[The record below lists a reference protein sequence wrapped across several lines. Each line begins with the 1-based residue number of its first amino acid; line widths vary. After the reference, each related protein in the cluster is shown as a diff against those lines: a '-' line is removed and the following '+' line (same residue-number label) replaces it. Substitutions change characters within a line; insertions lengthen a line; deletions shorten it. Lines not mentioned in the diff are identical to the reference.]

1 MFTGIVERLGRVV
14 RLERLADAAEIDMH
28 TGYDDLALGESVAM
42 DGVCLTVAD
51 GSAGEVARVFVSH
64 ETLARTALG
73 DWREGAVVNL
83 ERSAQLSTRLSGHL
97 VQGHVDG
104 VGEVERIEP
113 RSGGVE
119 VMLALPAALHR
130 YCVEKGSLAVSGVSL
145 TLNQVDAPAD
155 DGRFRVRLT
164 IITHTW
170 TATGFQTLR
179 PGSRVN
185 VEADVVAKYVERL
198 CQSYQTP

>member
-1 MFTGIVERLGRVV
+1 MFTGIVDRLGRVTAIA
-14 RLERLADAAEIDMH
+14 RQADAAVIDMH
-28 TGYDDLALGESVAM
+28 TGYGDLALGESVAM

-51 GSAGEVARVFVSH
+51 GSAGEIARVFVSH

-73 DWREGAVVNL
+73 DWREGSVVNL

-104 VGEVERIEP
+104 VGEVEGIAP
-113 RSGGVE
+113 HAGSTE
-119 VMLALPAALHR
+119 VTLALPASLHR

-145 TLNQVDAPAD
+145 TLNAVDAPAA

-164 IITHTW
+164 IIPHTW
-170 TATGFQTLR
+170 TATGFQALR

-185 VEADVVAKYVERL
+185 VEADVMAKYVERL
-198 CQSYQTP
+198 CQPYQTP

>member
-1 MFTGIVERLGRVV
+1 M
-14 RLERLADAAEIDMH
+14 
-28 TGYDDLALGESVAM
+28 
-42 DGVCLTVAD
+42 
-51 GSAGEVARVFVSH
+51 
-64 ETLARTALG
+64 
-73 DWREGAVVNL
+73 VNL

-104 VGEVERIEP
+104 VGDVERIEP
-113 RSGGVE
+113 RSGSTE
-119 VMLALPAALHR
+119 VTLALPVALHR

-145 TLNQVDAPAD
+145 TLNAVEAPAA

-164 IITHTW
+164 IIPHTW
-170 TATGFQTLR
+170 TATGFQALR

-198 CQSYQTP
+198 CQPYQTP

>member
-1 MFTGIVERLGRVV
+1 MFTGIVDRLGRVV
-14 RLERLADAAEIDMH
+14 RVVRETHDAVVEMQ
-28 TGYDDLALGESVAM
+28 TGYSDLALGESVAM
-42 DGVCLTVAD
+42 DGVCLTVAE

-64 ETLARTALG
+64 ETLARTALA
-73 DWREGAVVNL
+73 DWREGSVVNL

-113 RSGGVE
+113 RAGSTDVI
-119 VMLALPAALHR
+119 LALPSNLHR

-145 TLNQVDAPAD
+145 TLNAVEAPD
-155 DGRFRVRLT
+155 PDGRFRVRLT
-164 IITHTW
+164 IIPHTW
-170 TATGFQTLR
+170 DATGFQALR

-198 CQSYQTP
+198 CQPYQTS